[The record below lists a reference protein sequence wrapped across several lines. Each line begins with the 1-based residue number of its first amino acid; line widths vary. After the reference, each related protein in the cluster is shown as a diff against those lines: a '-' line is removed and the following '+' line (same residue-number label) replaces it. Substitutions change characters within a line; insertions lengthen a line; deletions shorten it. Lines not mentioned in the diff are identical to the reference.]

1 MKTITLYSL
10 VLLLSFVSQNISAQ
24 EEEYQRK
31 IEVLQQVKEDI
42 VRQEKEALK
51 LAVEEINKQLR
62 RDDITSEQAKI
73 LKEEAAKK
81 HALNIE
87 NKVAIV
93 DNKIALLRRN
103 EDDVIAIRKYDND
116 EDDGIFKIDIN
127 GERIVSFNSKDWE
140 REVRYDRRTY
150 GDPVIAIGF
159 NNAIIDGQS
168 LEDSPYKLGGSRF
181 FELGWAW
188 RTRVFRNS
196 NALRLNYGVS
206 FQFNGLK
213 PKNNEYFVVSNGEAE
228 LQEFE
233 FDLDK
238 SKFRMDNL
246 VFPVHFEFGPSKF
259 SKTEK
264 RIRYSIRNQFR
275 FGIGGYGGFNI
286 GTRQKLKYKNAEDR
300 KVKDKLKGGYNTSS
314 FVYGLSAYIG
324 FDGVQLYAKYD
335 LNPIFKDAVVE
346 QRNIS
351 LGVRF
356 DLD

>member
-1 MKTITLYSL
+1 MRTITFYFF
-10 VLLLSFVSQNISAQ
+10 VLLLSIVSQNISAQ
-24 EEEYQRK
+24 EGEYQRK
-31 IEVLQQVKEDI
+31 IEALQQIKEGI
-42 VRQEKEALK
+42 IKQEKEALK
-51 LAVEEINKQLR
+51 LAVEDINKQLK
-62 RDDITSEQAKI
+62 RDDITSDQAKI

-93 DNKIALLRRN
+93 DNKIALLSRN
-103 EDDVIAIRKYDND
+103 EDDVIAIQKEGYD
-116 EDDGIFKIDIN
+116 EGDGIFKIDVN
-127 GERIVSFNSKDWE
+127 GERVLSIDSNEWK
-140 REVRYDRRTY
+140 REVKYDRRTY
-150 GDPVIAIGF
+150 VDPVIAIGF
-159 NNAIIDGQS
+159 NNATIDGQS

-181 FELGWAW
+181 FEIGWAW

-196 NALRLNYGVS
+196 NALRLSYGAS
-206 FQFNGLK
+206 FQFNGFK
-213 PKNNEYFVVSNGEAE
+213 PKNNQYFVVNNGETE
-228 LQEFE
+228 LEEFE

-238 SKFRMDNL
+238 AKFRMDNL
-246 VFPVHFEFGPSKF
+246 VFPIHFEFGPSKF
-259 SKTEK
+259 SKTGK

-286 GTRQKLKYKNAEDR
+286 GARQKLKYRNAEGR

-314 FVYGLSAYIG
+314 FVYGLSAYVG

-335 LNPIFKDAVVE
+335 LNPIFKDALVE